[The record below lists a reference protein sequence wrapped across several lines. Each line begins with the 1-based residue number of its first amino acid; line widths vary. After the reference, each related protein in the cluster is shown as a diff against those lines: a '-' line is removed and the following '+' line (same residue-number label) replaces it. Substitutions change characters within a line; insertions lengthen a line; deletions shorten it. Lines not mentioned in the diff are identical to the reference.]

1 MATLGD
7 ALALAAR
14 GFRVFPLREND
25 WRPAIKGWQDAATTD
40 EAQIRKWWGNGHAYN
55 VGVATGKGLLVVDI
69 DNKKGKNGSA
79 SFAELDLPFEAL
91 DTFTVN
97 TPSGGKHVYYKLDG
111 DSRNTAELLGPG
123 IDTRGDGGY
132 VVGPGSTLTDG
143 AKDGQP
149 GGKYNGMG
157 LDNPLRPAPDSL
169 ASRLLAYAGRTGS
182 RDSPTSI
189 RSIVDTRSAERY
201 LCETA
206 PVAIQGKGGDHT
218 TFVVAA
224 QLKDYGIEG
233 VDALDLL
240 LEHWNDRC
248 DPPWEPEDL
257 KTKVANAY
265 RYGENQPGSKSSE
278 TMFSGV
284 AVPPVPI
291 KARTPSRWL
300 DHGTEIERNAL
311 WLLPEILPAT
321 GVCVLVAP
329 SQAGKTFVLLE
340 LARCVATSKP
350 FFKIKPDDA
359 GATLIVYAG
368 TEGSG
373 FARRLAALQEDKA
386 LPISGTTV
394 GNLAERGALD
404 QLLVD
409 LRAKADE
416 MLERFGVP
424 VRMIIIETIA
434 ASNLLNDENSNVEA
448 SRAIANLGQISVA
461 MKALVVTSHHP
472 SKDGKRSRG
481 ASAITDN
488 ADYVLTIERSG
499 RDKVRKIELTKA
511 RDAEQRD
518 LGSFSLVPVDL
529 GSDSRGRP
537 ITSMTVSMGEVEA
550 PIMRAAKHAPLLI
563 ECIEWAIIGAG
574 REIDGQ
580 MCVKQTEVWTVFN
593 ERCKTPTDRSNK
605 HKAYKAA
612 FDFLESQAAIEMT
625 DHGGQLYVSKKETFL

>member
-1 MATLGD
+1 MATVGD

-14 GFRVFPLREND
+14 NFPVFPLRPND
-25 WRPAIKGWQDAATTD
+25 WRPAIKDWQKLATTD
-40 EAQIRKWWGNGHAYN
+40 EATIRRWWTQWPDAN

-69 DNKKGKNGSA
+69 DNKKGKNGSQ
-79 SFAELDLPFEAL
+79 SFADLDLPFEAL
-91 DTFTVN
+91 DTFTVS
-97 TPSGGKHVYYKLDG
+97 TPSGGRHVYYRIDG
-111 DSRNTAELLGPG
+111 DARNTAELLGPG

-157 LDNPLRPAPDSL
+157 LDNPLRSAPDTLS
-169 ASRLLAYAGRTGS
+169 SRLLAHAGR
-182 RDSPTSI
+182 D
-189 RSIVDTRSAERY
+189 RSAVGRPLDVSSGDAAAERY
-201 LCETA
+201 LRGSA
-206 PVAIQGKGGDHT
+206 PIAVQGKGGDHT

-224 QLKDYGIEG
+224 QLKDLGIDEFA
-233 VDALDLL
+233 ALDLL
-240 LEHWNDRC
+240 LEHWNERC
-248 DPPWEPEDL
+248 EPPWAPEDL

-265 RYGENQPGSKSSE
+265 RYGENPPGSKSPE
-278 TMFSGV
+278 VMFSGV
-284 AVPPVPI
+284 DVQPPPV
-291 KARTPSRWL
+291 KQRVPSRWL
-300 DHGTEIERNAL
+300 DHGAEIDRDAL
-311 WLLPEILPAT
+311 WLFPDIAPAT
-321 GVCVLVAP
+321 GVCVCVAP

-340 LARCVATSKP
+340 MARCVATGKP
-350 FFKIKPDDA
+350 FFKIQPDDT

-373 FARRLAALQEDKA
+373 FARRLAALQEDTA

-409 LRAKADE
+409 LKTKAAE

-424 VRMIIIETIA
+424 VRLIVVETIA

-448 SRAIANLGQISVA
+448 SRAIANLGQISLA
-461 MKALVVTSHHP
+461 MNALVVTSHHP

-488 ADYVLTIERSG
+488 ADYVFTIERSG

-529 GSDSRGRP
+529 GKDSRGRP
-537 ITSMTVSMGEVEA
+537 ITSMTVSMGDVEA
-550 PIMRAAKHAPLLI
+550 PIMRAAKHAPMLI
-563 ECIEWAIIGAG
+563 EAIEWAVIGAG
-574 REIDGQ
+574 REIDGK
-580 MCVKQTEVWTVFN
+580 MCVKKTEVWTVFD

-612 FDFLESQAAIEMT
+612 FDFLESQGAVVLI
-625 DHGGQLYVSKKETFL
+625 DHGKDTYIYKQETFL